1 MRKARVRISAEL
13 KEQILSELLKAG
25 SNIQLLAEQHN
36 LSIKTIR
43 RWKTDYN
50 KQILQKKD
58 SQHQNNQFI
67 ELTSLPIVNQIS
79 ELKKVELV
87 FDDYSCSIVGK
98 ISYNGLKK
106 IDKRLG
112 EFVSQ
117 KGRIRL

>member
-1 MRKARVRISAEL
+1 M
-13 KEQILSELLKAG
+13 LKAG

-43 RWKTDYN
+43 RWKTYYH